1 MAAPGAQDIRAAH
14 DLAVRLAREAGAL
27 QLRERAGITAHA
39 VKAHANDLVSHVDLA
54 SEALIVDGLRAA
66 FPDDGVLGEEGGGVP
81 GTSGRRWIVDPL
93 DGTRNYLSGAGPW
106 SVCIALQD
114 GPGDDDLALAVVHDP
129 VVGETFSAISG
140 EGAFLDGAPVTASDR
155 SRPGQGPGRAQL
167 RPVVHDEAP
176 DGRGRGALLPEVGD
190 IRRLPA
196 ALDLAYLAC
205 GRLDCAVLAGTKLWD
220 VAAGMLLAREAGV
233 VLGGVDGRPSPA
245 LILAAAPG
253 LWEAFSTS
261 DAAEQAVCDATTGP
275 GLLARRSR
283 DGSPRKISL
292 DSRRAV
298 RPAGRRATAALRR
311 SNSTERPRTALRRTA
326 LRLRVVTPR
335 TRPTSHPAASR
346 RAPAGRSTATAPRRA
361 PRPAAAPGS
370 PPTFTTHTKPGSRRN
385 ASTSPSVSIQ
395 AIVPS
400 PSSGRSRR
408 SSSAER

>member
-1 MAAPGAQDIRAAH
+1 VAAPGSPTPDGPHDLRTAH
-14 DLAVRLAREAGAL
+14 DLAIRLAREAGAL
-27 QLRERAGITAHA
+27 QVRERAGVTAHA

-140 EGAFLDGAPVTASDR
+140 EGVFLDGASVTASDLTDLD
-155 SRPGQGPGRAQL
+155 RALAGLSFDPSSTTKQL
-167 RPVVHDEAP
+167 MADTIA
-176 DGRGRGALLPEVGD
+176 ALLPEVGD
-190 IRRLPA
+190 IRRIPA

-220 VAAGMLLAREAGV
+220 IAAGLLLAREAGV

-253 LWEAFSTS
+253 LWEAFSTC
-261 DAAEQAVCDATTGP
+261 DAAEDAV
-275 GLLARRSR
+275 SR
-283 DGSPRKISL
+283 VAGGAK
-292 DSRRAV
+292 V
-298 RPAGRRATAALRR
+298 R
-311 SNSTERPRTALRRTA
+311 
-326 LRLRVVTPR
+326 
-335 TRPTSHPAASR
+335 
-346 RAPAGRSTATAPRRA
+346 
-361 PRPAAAPGS
+361 
-370 PPTFTTHTKPGSRRN
+370 
-385 ASTSPSVSIQ
+385 
-395 AIVPS
+395 
-400 PSSGRSRR
+400 
-408 SSSAER
+408 

>member
-1 MAAPGAQDIRAAH
+1 MAASDLRTAH
-14 DLAVRLAREAGAL
+14 DLVVHLAREAGAL
-27 QLRERAGITAHA
+27 QVRERAGITAHA

-140 EGAFLDGAPVTASDR
+140 EGAFLDRVPVTASDLTDL
-155 SRPGQGPGRAQL
+155 GRAL
-167 RPVVHDEAP
+167 AGLSFDPSATTKLLMADVVA
-176 DGRGRGALLPEVGD
+176 ALLPEVGD
-190 IRRLPA
+190 IRRLPS

-220 VAAGMLLAREAGV
+220 VAAGLLLAREAGV

-253 LWEAFSTS
+253 LWAEFSTCRTAE
-261 DAAEQAVCDATTGP
+261 DAVERARTGAVDPAEV
-275 GLLARRSR
+275 
-283 DGSPRKISL
+283 
-292 DSRRAV
+292 RRA
-298 RPAGRRATAALRR
+298 AAPVH
-311 SNSTERPRTALRRTA
+311 T
-326 LRLRVVTPR
+326 
-335 TRPTSHPAASR
+335 PAASG
-346 RAPAGRSTATAPRRA
+346 AIPRD
-361 PRPAAAPGS
+361 
-370 PPTFTTHTKPGSRRN
+370 
-385 ASTSPSVSIQ
+385 
-395 AIVPS
+395 
-400 PSSGRSRR
+400 
-408 SSSAER
+408 ER

>member
-1 MAAPGAQDIRAAH
+1 MADASRLHAEH

-27 QLRERAGITAHA
+27 QVRERAGITAHA

-66 FPDDGVLGEEGGGVP
+66 FPDDGVLGEEGCGVP
-81 GTSGRRWIVDPL
+81 GSSGRRWIVDPL

-155 SRPGQGPGRAQL
+155 ADLDKALAGLSFDPSSTTKNLMAE
-167 RPVVHDEAP
+167 VV
-176 DGRGRGALLPEVGD
+176 GMLLPEVGD

-233 VLGGVDGRPSPA
+233 VLGGIDGRPSPA

-253 LWEAFSTS
+253 LWEQFSTC
-261 DAAEQAVCDATTGP
+261 DAAEDVVDHAARGAALAADAR
-275 GLLARRSR
+275 L
-283 DGSPRKISL
+283 
-292 DSRRAV
+292 
-298 RPAGRRATAALRR
+298 TAARLRA
-311 SNSTERPRTALRRTA
+311 RTAA
-326 LRLRVVTPR
+326 DE
-335 TRPTSHPAASR
+335 AAR
-346 RAPAGRSTATAPRRA
+346 D
-361 PRPAAAPGS
+361 
-370 PPTFTTHTKPGSRRN
+370 
-385 ASTSPSVSIQ
+385 
-395 AIVPS
+395 
-400 PSSGRSRR
+400 
-408 SSSAER
+408 ER